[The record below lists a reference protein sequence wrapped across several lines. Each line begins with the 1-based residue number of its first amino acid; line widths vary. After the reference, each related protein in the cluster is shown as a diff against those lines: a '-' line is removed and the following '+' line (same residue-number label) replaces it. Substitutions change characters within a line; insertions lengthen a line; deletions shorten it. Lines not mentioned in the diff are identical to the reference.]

1 MNVRDALEQGHG
13 SGYAVY
19 REKACCLTR
28 STLYLAADRRKGSMT
43 TVCKHLAEFFA
54 SPHAA
59 QIMAGAATQV
69 TGQDW
74 GFISVGSVVPGPAPK
89 ACCGTETLCE
99 PCQEESAGDLAHD
112 IGRELVANN
121 GVAGIAGSCPDCKS
135 IDLRGDTDSAVCLE
149 CGARFGYCQVVAITA
164 PRELVRLSDGRTLPV
179 TITELALSQARE
191 DAAED
196 ELDEIVRA
204 FHLPTDAPTFVFD
217 GRA

>member
-1 MNVRDALEQGHG
+1 MNVRDALEQHGHK

-19 REKACCLTR
+19 REKACCLTG

-43 TVCKHLAEFFA
+43 TGCQHLAEFFA

-74 GFISVGSVVPGPAPK
+74 GFISVGSTVPGPAPK
-89 ACCGTETLCE
+89 VCE
-99 PCQEESAGDLAHD
+99 CQDE
-112 IGRELVANN
+112 R
-121 GVAGIAGSCPDCKS
+121 
-135 IDLRGDTDSAVCLE
+135 
-149 CGARFGYCQVVAITA
+149 
-164 PRELVRLSDGRTLPV
+164 VRLSDGRTLPV

-196 ELDEIVRA
+196 ELDAVQTEWGTIVIGEA
-204 FHLPTDAPTFVFD
+204 
-217 GRA
+217 G